1 MRKEGKEKM
10 DIKSV
15 YLLCAGYR
23 ICLYGISVF
32 MAGTFVF
39 KDRSTTI

>member
-1 MRKEGKEKM
+1 MGKKKW
-10 DIKSV
+10 ISNL
-15 YLLCAGYR
+15 YTYCAGYR

>member
-1 MRKEGKEKM
+1 MGKKKW
-10 DIKSV
+10 ISNL
-15 YLLCAGYR
+15 YTYCGYR